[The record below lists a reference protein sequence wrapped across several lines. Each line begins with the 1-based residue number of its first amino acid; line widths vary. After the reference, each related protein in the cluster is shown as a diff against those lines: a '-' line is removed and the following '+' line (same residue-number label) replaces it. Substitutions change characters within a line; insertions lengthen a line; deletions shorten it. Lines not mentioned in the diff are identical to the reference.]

1 MKMKRDEFK
10 KIVKE
15 CVKECIREIIEEQID
30 PRPIKEALMK
40 QKPAV
45 QQSRQQGKQL
55 TENKNIP
62 GFGDVMNQMQMGSMS
77 LQTAMAKIGSG
88 GYMTPA
94 DRLKMAVDREAADK
108 SYLDVKPSQKQQ
120 HIPKQASEEQL
131 PDNITNKILEQK
143 QQFELA
149 QHADQY
155 SKTVDDNEIDDLFPN
170 INQYA
175 SLAFR

>member
-15 CVKECIREIIEEQID
+15 CVKECIREIINEQVD

-40 QKPAV
+40 QKPVKQQSV
-45 QQSRQQGKQL
+45 QQSRRVV
-55 TENKNIP
+55 ENKSVP
-62 GFGDVMNQMQMGSMS
+62 GFNDVMSQAQMGSMS

-120 HIPKQASEEQL
+120 HAIKPANDEQL
-131 PDNITNKILEQK
+131 PDNIASKILEQK

-155 SKTVDDNEIDDLFPN
+155 SKTVDDSEIDELFPN
-170 INQYA
+170 ISQYA